1 MKTYLTD
8 AQGNK
13 LAYCKTEGK
22 GPGVVFLGGFCS
34 DMSGT
39 KATFLEDHCRA
50 AGRAFLR
57 FDYFGHGASDGD
69 VVNGTLGRWL
79 SNALQMIDELTT
91 GPQILIG
98 SSMGGW
104 LMLLA
109 ALKRPER
116 IHALIG
122 IAAAP
127 DFTEDFSRLSA
138 TQRDMLEKTGVCYLP
153 SGIEGQPYP
162 ISAELIAEAE
172 QHFLLKND
180 INIHCPIRLL
190 QGMNDADVPWQKATR
205 IAERVASKDVS
216 ITLIKDGDH
225 RLSSPVQLH
234 LLAQTIESLI

>member
-22 GPGVVFLGGFCS
+22 GPGIVFLGGFCS

-39 KATFLEDHCRA
+39 KATFLEEYCRA
-50 AGRAFLR
+50 AGRAFVR
-57 FDYFGHGASDGD
+57 FDYFGHGVSEGD
-69 VVNGTLGRWL
+69 VVNGTLGLWL
-79 SNALQMIDELTT
+79 SNALQVIDELTT
-91 GPQILIG
+91 GPQILVG

-109 ALKRPER
+109 ALKRPDR
-116 IHALIG
+116 IHGLVG

-127 DFTEDFSRLSA
+127 DFTEDFAKLSPA
-138 TQRDMLEKTGVCYLP
+138 QLDELKKTGVCYLP
-153 SGIEGQPYP
+153 SGVEEKPYP
-162 ISAELIAEAE
+162 IAAELIKEAE
-172 QHFLLKND
+172 QHLLLKND

-190 QGMNDADVPWQKATR
+190 QGMNDADVPWKKATR

-225 RLSSPVQLH
+225 RLSSPAQLH